1 MSTMPARSRLSG
13 VSLTRLVHVSLRE
26 HRLPHALL
34 WEAGTP
40 GSGSPARPTRLPY
53 RRGLG
58 FSAHRPSGTRRPAEL
73 LYPRDERTGRGPVI
87 APSGT
92 RRIQRASAGGTR
104 VSLPQRPAVFGF
116 FPLSQKARADHG
128 PADGHDRL
136 FTRLC
141 GPRIPH
147 PYGPQGARRDLP
159 RPKRQTHSKPDRT
172 LGVPL
177 LRGDTCALHPR
188 TRPHDAES
196 DRRAPVPAPT
206 PGKAVCLVLSLKM
219 HPNQALGAEWRLK
232 VPECLHG
239 LFSG

>member
-40 GSGSPARPTRLPY
+40 GAWSPARPTRLPY

-92 RRIQRASAGGTR
+92 RRIQRASSGGTR
-104 VSLPQRPAVFGF
+104 VSLPERPAVFSLL
-116 FPLSQKARADHG
+116 PLSQKARADHG
-128 PADGHDRL
+128 PVDGHDGL
-136 FTRLC
+136 FARLC
-141 GPRIPH
+141 GLRVPH
-147 PYGPQGARRDLP
+147 PHCAEGYGGDL
-159 RPKRQTHSKPDRT
+159 S
-172 LGVPL
+172 
-177 LRGDTCALHPR
+177 
-188 TRPHDAES
+188 
-196 DRRAPVPAPT
+196 
-206 PGKAVCLVLSLKM
+206 
-219 HPNQALGAEWRLK
+219 
-232 VPECLHG
+232 
-239 LFSG
+239 